1 MVATDG
7 NLSTHYLPATPFL
20 PLLIT
25 LEDETYYTIVHPD
38 NHESNIYLEVGGDF
52 EWVGTSQSLTLG
64 AIYDACEAGFTNP
77 DFEEIRWN

>member
-1 MVATDG
+1 MSFASGV
-7 NLSTHYLPATPFL
+7 SYKIRFIPAQFVSK
-20 PLLIT
+20 
-25 LEDETYYTIVHPD
+25 TY
-38 NHESNIYLEVGGDF
+38 NF